1 MKINA
6 PAIER
11 TVNLKGASLKKLI
24 PLSAIAAHA
33 KFKQYDWLRI
43 LNVDKD

>member
-11 TVNLKGASLKKLI
+11 TVNLKGVSLKKLI
-24 PLSAIAAHA
+24 LGLLLPHTRSLSNMIGLE
-33 KFKQYDWLRI
+33 F
-43 LNVDKD
+43 